1 MKNKHLAIISS
12 DIKAGGISKMIGI
25 HALALV
31 REGYKLSII
40 LPNNSDAISSVN
52 NYIQDN
58 IEYNKLI
65 NIYKLNIFDM
75 FLIKLGLSKRV
86 NLILRSVDACFVH
99 NAKLIPLIKNISVK
113 PVFAVN
119 HTAKYKQTKFY
130 KKADLIFSV
139 NKTIIL
145 ELINFG
151 INKNKCIY
159 CPNVLVNL
167 PNVKPKLINK
177 NKIVIGALGR
187 MVEKKGF
194 YDYIDALKIIKK
206 KVFSFEA
213 ILAGD
218 GILYKDLV
226 KYAEE
231 IPELEFSGWINN
243 KQEFFSKIDI
253 FCQPS
258 HFEPFG
264 LTIIEAM
271 SYGKAVI
278 STKCDGPV
286 EILNTNKKN
295 GILVSRKKPSEMTDA
310 IISLIKD
317 SNLHKDM
324 CDRAIEH
331 IHKFYSLNNLQN
343 NLVSSMTNYFQLL
356 HEK

>member
-1 MKNKHLAIISS
+1 MKNKHLVIISS
-12 DIKAGGISKMIGI
+12 DIKAGGISKMIGV

-52 NYIQDN
+52 HYIQDN

-65 NIYKLNIFDM
+65 NIYKLNIFDK

-86 NLILRSVDACFVH
+86 NLILRSADACFVH

-167 PNVKPKLINK
+167 PNIKPQHSC
-177 NKIVIGALGR
+177 G
-187 MVEKKGF
+187 
-194 YDYIDALKIIKK
+194 
-206 KVFSFEA
+206 
-213 ILAGD
+213 
-218 GILYKDLV
+218 
-226 KYAEE
+226 
-231 IPELEFSGWINN
+231 
-243 KQEFFSKIDI
+243 
-253 FCQPS
+253 
-258 HFEPFG
+258 
-264 LTIIEAM
+264 
-271 SYGKAVI
+271 
-278 STKCDGPV
+278 
-286 EILNTNKKN
+286 
-295 GILVSRKKPSEMTDA
+295 
-310 IISLIKD
+310 
-317 SNLHKDM
+317 
-324 CDRAIEH
+324 
-331 IHKFYSLNNLQN
+331 
-343 NLVSSMTNYFQLL
+343 
-356 HEK
+356 